1 MVDFW
6 SGALRGTAR
15 FRGAPMPKHAAL
27 PGLTRKLFQR
37 WLALFRQ
44 TTATLGNDAM
54 AERANELAGRI
65 AESLWY
71 GYQCQPG
78 GFRPGGPRLM
88 DSAILSLLAAFLLS
102 IIGLFAFIWS
112 LRKGL
117 LVENPA
123 AASVIFARGEVGR
136 VDDPA
141 LPPEGRR
148 SLQQAADTPAA
159 AATDAADLQ
168 ARVLADRSSAFPVFM
183 FAAFACFWL
192 LLGSPP
198 A

>member
-1 MVDFW
+1 
-6 SGALRGTAR
+6 
-15 FRGAPMPKHAAL
+15 MPKHAAL
-27 PGLTRKLFQR
+27 PGLNAQLFQR

-136 VDDPA
+136 VDDPRC
-141 LPPEGRR
+141 PPRDGVRCSRPPTRR
-148 SLQQAADTPAA
+148 PRPPPMRPTSRPACWPTA
-159 AATDAADLQ
+159 PAPFPSSCSRPSPASGCCS
-168 ARVLADRSSAFPVFM
+168 DR
-183 FAAFACFWL
+183 
-192 LLGSPP
+192 PP

>member
-1 MVDFW
+1 
-6 SGALRGTAR
+6 
-15 FRGAPMPKHAAL
+15 
-27 PGLTRKLFQR
+27 
-37 WLALFRQ
+37 
-44 TTATLGNDAM
+44 
-54 AERANELAGRI
+54 
-65 AESLWY
+65 
-71 GYQCQPG
+71 
-78 GFRPGGPRLM
+78 M

-168 ARVLADRSSAFPVFM
+168 ARVLADRSSAFSVFM

-192 LLGSPP
+192 LLGSAAGLTSSIKLHAPDWLVQQAWLTFGRMRTVHLTAVLYGWITNAALGLILWLLP
-198 A
+198 RLLRTELRGTAWTCWAAR